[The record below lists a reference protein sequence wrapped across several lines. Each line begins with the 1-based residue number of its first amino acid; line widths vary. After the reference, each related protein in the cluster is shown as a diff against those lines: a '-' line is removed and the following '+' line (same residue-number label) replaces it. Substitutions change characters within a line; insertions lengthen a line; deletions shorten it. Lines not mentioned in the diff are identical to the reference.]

1 MGLDVKN
8 LHHAILLVGMAEE
21 ADSYI
26 RSLCSDLD
34 IKIANNPDFFAFR
47 TDTFGIDEARQLKS
61 LSINKTVTGR
71 KIFFISPVR
80 MTLEAQNALLKTFED
95 PPSSTHFFLVT
106 REEALILPTLRSR
119 MKVMHLSQGLTLESQ
134 DAKKFLSL
142 SVKDR
147 LLFAKKFVAEE
158 KNLVI
163 FLDSLLSLLRTQ
175 DRKQKSIKAIYNIR
189 RIVNESVSSRLVIE
203 HLSLV
208 L

>member
-71 KIFFISPVR
+71 KLFFISPVR
-80 MTLEAQNALLKTFED
+80 MTLESQN
-95 PPSSTHFFLVT
+95 
-106 REEALILPTLRSR
+106 
-119 MKVMHLSQGLTLESQ
+119 
-134 DAKKFLSL
+134 AKKFLSL

-189 RIVNESVSSRLVIE
+189 RIVNESVYSRLVIE